1 MTSVR
6 KLTSMLLFGCYLLM
20 FVSQVGAATRPIIV
34 GSKNFT
40 ESVILGEL
48 VTQLLIARGFA
59 AEHRQALGGSRILW
73 NALQRGDIDFYPEYS
88 GTLRFELLVGSDAGA
103 DQLAA
108 APLQQLLKPFG
119 IVAMESFG
127 FVNNYAL
134 GMQESRAQELA
145 IRRVSDLLKHP
156 GLRIGVSNEFLHRSD
171 GWPGL
176 KAAYQLPQDAIGL
189 DHDLAY
195 RGLVAGDLDLIDLY
209 TTDAEISYYQLR
221 VIEDD
226 RGYFPNYHARLLY
239 RQQMAE
245 TWPEVLKSLQPLEGL
260 LGEAEISRLNSLNKL
275 QKQPTEQ
282 VAIEFLQQR
291 LQIKADPDR
300 PAHSIWRAIWTTTGQ
315 QLFLV
320 GVSLSVALLLGL
332 PLGIWAAKN
341 RVAGQLILGI
351 TGAIQ
356 TIPSLALLV
365 FMIPLLGIGTLP
377 ALVALFAYSLLPIIR
392 NTEAGLS
399 GISADLRE
407 TAVALGLTAREQLW
421 HIELPLASR
430 MIVAGI
436 KTAAV
441 INIGTATLGA
451 LIGAGGY
458 GQPILAGIRLDDTG
472 LILQGAI
479 PAAVMAFLVQGL
491 FGWLEQR
498 LPGAS

>member
-1 MTSVR
+1 MTSGEA
-6 KLTSMLLFGCYLLM
+6 S
-20 FVSQVGAATRPIIV
+20 AADKPLII

-48 VTQLLIARGFA
+48 VTQLLIANGIS
-59 AEHRQALGGSRILW
+59 AEHRPALGGSRILW

-88 GTLRFELLVGSDAGA
+88 GTLRFELLVGGGIAADELASAPL
-103 DQLAA
+103 DQLLS
-108 APLQQLLKPFG
+108 PHG
-119 IVAMESFG
+119 IVAMASFG
-127 FVNNYAL
+127 FANNYAL
-134 GMQESRAQELA
+134 GMSKNRAQQLG
-145 IRRVSDLLKHP
+145 IDRFSDLLAHP
-156 GLRIGVSNEFLHRSD
+156 QLRIGVSNEFLHRSD

-176 KAAYQLPQDAIGL
+176 KIAYQLPQQATGL

-209 TTDAEISYYQLR
+209 TTDAEISYYQLK
-221 VIEDD
+221 VLEDD
-226 RGYFPNYHARLLY
+226 LGYFPNYQARLLF
-239 RQQMAE
+239 RVDLAQTHPLALAS
-245 TWPEVLKSLQPLEGL
+245 VQPLAGL
-260 LGEAEISRLNSLNKL
+260 LSESEISRLNRLHKL
-275 QKQPTEQ
+275 DKQPVEQ
-282 VAIEFLQQR
+282 VAAEFLAQR
-291 LQIKADPDR
+291 LELEMDLQVVP
-300 PAHSIWRAIWTTTGQ
+300 SVWRSLWVTSKQ

-320 GVSLSVALLLGL
+320 GFSLFAALLLGL

-341 RVAGQLILGI
+341 RRAGQLILGV

-392 NTEAGLS
+392 NTEAGLR
-399 GISADLRE
+399 GISDDLRE
-407 TAVALGLTAREQLW
+407 TAVALGLNARERLL

-430 MIVAGI
+430 MILAGI

-458 GQPILAGIRLDDTG
+458 GQPILAGIRLDDTS

-479 PAAVMAFLVQGL
+479 PAALMAFAVQGL
-491 FGWLEQR
+491 FGWLETR
-498 LPGAS
+498 LPATS

>member
-1 MTSVR
+1 MGMGRSIAP
-6 KLTSMLLFGCYLLM
+6 LLLWLCWVMAPAQAAGSERPLL
-20 FVSQVGAATRPIIV
+20 I

-59 AEHRQALGGSRILW
+59 AEHRPALGGSRILW

-88 GTLRFELLVGSDAGA
+88 GTLRFELLAGADIGA
-103 DQLAA
+103 DQLAS
-108 APLQQLLKPFG
+108 APLSQLLRPHG
-119 IVAMESFG
+119 IAAMESFG

-134 GMQESRAQELA
+134 GMQASQAEELG
-145 IRRVSDLLKHP
+145 IERVSDLLKHP

-176 KAAYQLPQDAIGL
+176 KTAYQLSQQATGL

-221 VIEDD
+221 LLEDD
-226 RGYFPNYHARLLY
+226 LHYFPNYHAQLLF
-239 RQQMAE
+239 RQAMAQTQRE
-245 TWPEVLKSLQPLEGL
+245 ALASLQPLSGL
-260 LGEAEISRLNSLNKL
+260 LSESEISRLNSLHKL
-275 QKQPTEQ
+275 KKQPVKQ
-282 VAIEFLQQR
+282 VAIEFLAKHLLVDIEQNQQN
-291 LQIKADPDR
+291 D
-300 PAHSIWRAIWTTTGQ
+300 SIWQALWITSGQ
-315 QLFLV
+315 QLYLV
-320 GVSLSVALLLGL
+320 GWSLFFALLVGL

-341 RVAGQLILGI
+341 RFAGQLILGI

-392 NTEAGLS
+392 NTEAGLR
-399 GISADLRE
+399 GISDDLKE
-407 TAVALGLTAREQLW
+407 TAVAMGLTTGEQLW

-430 MIVAGI
+430 MILAGI

-458 GQPILAGIRLDDTG
+458 GQPILAGIRLDDTS

-479 PAAVMAFLVQGL
+479 PAALMAFLVQGG
-491 FGWLEQR
+491 FGWLEKR
-498 LPGAS
+498 LPAAS